1 MDNKYLTLLRPRGAA
16 VWLPTDIGG
25 CKRWGRSDLGITK
38 DGSDRVSIY
47 ADQSGN
53 GNDFTQTMDDNK
65 FVWYADQI
73 DGYPGLYMDGNND
86 FMVGTGSSLVS
97 VFNGNDIPFS
107 IFFVAKQSSMVL
119 AYYTLWSTA
128 FLNNLRPFNKW
139 TAYNGSYYY
148 EMQRATAA
156 EAPTITGGIPDLDW
170 HYFLY
175 VFKGTTADFYKDG
188 VKIIN
193 NGSLD
198 TIAFSDI
205 DTFTLGCFNYSVSQS
220 QFFLGYIAED
230 AIYDNE
236 ISSDDITLL
245 HNYAATRYPSI

>member
-73 DGYPGLYMDGNND
+73 DGYP
-86 FMVGTGSSLVS
+86 
-97 VFNGNDIPFS
+97 
-107 IFFVAKQSSMVL
+107 